1 MRKIVTLCTAALA
14 TTALTYL
21 YTASYDNNSQQTSA
35 TGPAVEHRQQ
45 PIAAST
51 ESQTLTVTSMAQP
64 QKSKASETII
74 PEEIIDPTSFTMRDG
89 TTEVLNTAPLST
101 FNDLDKFD
109 AFGQKI
115 LAQNEPRSDQSIRE
129 ELRLKEFLQEKV
141 LAFKNA
147 PVRRFYCTER
157 YCVFVAAVK
166 KEDELFAEFMKAAQ
180 KNEFGS
186 GGFFNFESNG
196 EKFNSV
202 IVSLQPGQSV
212 AL

>member
-1 MRKIVTLCTAALA
+1 MEKIVTLFAATVA
-14 TTALTYL
+14 VIALNYL
-21 YTASYDNNSQQTSA
+21 HTNSYHIFNQEVAVTDSA
-35 TGPAVEHRQQ
+35 IEHRQQ

-51 ESQTLTVTSMAQP
+51 ESHTLTVTSMAQP
-64 QKSKASETII
+64 QQSKASETNIS
-74 PEEIIDPTSFTMRDG
+74 EKIIDPTSFTMRDG

-115 LAQNEPRSDQSIRE
+115 LAQNEPRSDQSIHE